1 MTKNKNGNN
10 RDGLGI
16 MDLMYLAKNHP
27 VKYWFTILAIHVG
40 LIGLAKRILDVK

>member
-16 MDLMYLAKNHP
+16 MDLMYLARYYP
-27 VKYWFTILAIHVG
+27 VRYWITTLAIQLG
-40 LIGLAKRILDVK
+40 YIRLAKKILDIK